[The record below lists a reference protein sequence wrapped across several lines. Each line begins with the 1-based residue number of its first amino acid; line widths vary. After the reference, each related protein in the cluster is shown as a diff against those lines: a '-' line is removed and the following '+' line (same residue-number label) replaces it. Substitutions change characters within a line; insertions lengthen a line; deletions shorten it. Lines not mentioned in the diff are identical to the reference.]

1 MTSRLLLPILI
12 LQLSSF
18 VLSHAAP
25 PPELTLLQE
34 QYDKAVLAPHAAA
47 VFDLNTK
54 WGAQF
59 RREA

>member
-1 MTSRLLLPILI
+1 M
-12 LQLSSF
+12 
-18 VLSHAAP
+18 
-25 PPELTLLQE
+25 
-34 QYDKAVLAPHAAA
+34 LAPHAAA